1 MCRSVLTTD
10 NLGKRDEILISRIF
24 LYKSVAEWIFTIFTL
39 MLWEHVLKD
48 MGSLDAYKVSQSM
61 EMEMYPLLY

>member
-10 NLGKRDEILISRIF
+10 NIGKRDEILISRIF

>member
-1 MCRSVLTTD
+1 MCRSMLTTD

-24 LYKSVAEWIFTIFTL
+24 FYKSVAEWIFTIFTL

>member
-1 MCRSVLTTD
+1 VCRSVLTTD
-10 NLGKRDEILISRIF
+10 NIGKRDEILISRIF

>member
-1 MCRSVLTTD
+1 VFRSVLTTD

>member
-1 MCRSVLTTD
+1 VFRSVLTTD

-24 LYKSVAEWIFTIFTL
+24 LYKSVAEWIFSIFTL

>member
-1 MCRSVLTTD
+1 MFRSVLTTD

>member
-1 MCRSVLTTD
+1 MCRSMLTTD

-24 LYKSVAEWIFTIFTL
+24 FYKSVAEWIFTIFTL

-48 MGSLDAYKVSQSM
+48 MGGCL
-61 EMEMYPLLY
+61 

>member
-1 MCRSVLTTD
+1 MFRSVLTTD

-24 LYKSVAEWIFTIFTL
+24 LYKSVAEWIFSIFTL

>member
-1 MCRSVLTTD
+1 MCRSMLTTD
-10 NLGKRDEILISRIF
+10 NLGKRDEILISKIF

-39 MLWEHVLKD
+39 MPWEHVLKD